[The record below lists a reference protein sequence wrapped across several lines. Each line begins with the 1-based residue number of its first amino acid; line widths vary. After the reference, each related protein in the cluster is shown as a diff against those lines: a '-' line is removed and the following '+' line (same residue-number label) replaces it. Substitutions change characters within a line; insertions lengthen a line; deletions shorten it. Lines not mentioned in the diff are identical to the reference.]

1 MSTDQLVGV
10 EVIVE
15 RQSVDVGGVLAAEIM
30 NMRLNTGG
38 CGIVML
44 WPWSWWKCTK
54 IFEHFGIWYRSVDI

>member
-15 RQSVDVGGVLAAEIM
+15 RQSVDGGGVLAAEIM

-44 WPWSWWKCTK
+44 WWSWVMVKCTK
-54 IFEHFGIWYRSVDI
+54 IFEGLSYRDL

>member
-1 MSTDQLVGV
+1 VSTDQLVGV

-44 WPWSWWKCTK
+44 WRPVMVNGAPRFSSTLA
-54 IFEHFGIWYRSVDI
+54 FGTDL